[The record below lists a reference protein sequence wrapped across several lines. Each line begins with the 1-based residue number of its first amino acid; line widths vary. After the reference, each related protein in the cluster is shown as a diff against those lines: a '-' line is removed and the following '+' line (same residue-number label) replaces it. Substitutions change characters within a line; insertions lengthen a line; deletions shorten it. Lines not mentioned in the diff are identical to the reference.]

1 MDMPPVVFEDRS
13 MIVTRFESGLRAAS
27 FVEFSSL
34 SAPPDPRKWQRL
46 RTHAAALGL
55 PIEVDARP
63 WIGARPTLPDYLP
76 AIGRSDRAENLL
88 YAFGHQHLG
97 LTLGPLTGEIIAALA
112 TGAPPP
118 VDATPFSLRRFE
130 G

>member
-1 MDMPPVVFEDRS
+1 MKVGDTGDRRAPVNAQD
-13 MIVTRFESGLRAAS
+13 
-27 FVEFSSL
+27 
-34 SAPPDPRKWQRL
+34 APPQ
-46 RTHAAALGL
+46 
-55 PIEVDARP
+55 
-63 WIGARPTLPDYLP
+63 GAHIP
-76 AIGRSDRAENLL
+76 AIGRSDRADNLL